1 MFYDILHTVQ
11 DGSDSML
18 TTFLIMVYV
27 ISVALG
33 IYVFDGRIDGVVD
46 NPFVIILSI
55 LLGFVVTFGV
65 IILFLESTYFF
76 IAKRYP
82 TTSKIKHF
90 VGKQIVSV
98 PMHLGR
104 IKTTIYGTEHLPQD
118 NRFLIYSNHTSEL
131 DISIIMCQ
139 LKEYPVAFLAKQ
151 AVGSYLSIGKWAEAI
166 GCVMLNR
173 ENNRQGNDAIS
184 QVIHRVQSGST
195 MVVFPEG
202 QITREIGGLLKFRRG
217 SFKIALASGVPIVP
231 ITLVKEPSYYKKK
244 WPQRKRMD
252 LIIHPPLPFESFKD
266 VTSKH
271 LAEQV
276 RTIIIQGFTSIK
288 KKT

>member
-1 MFYDILHTVQ
+1 
-11 DGSDSML
+11 
-18 TTFLIMVYV
+18 
-27 ISVALG
+27 
-33 IYVFDGRIDGVVD
+33 
-46 NPFVIILSI
+46 
-55 LLGFVVTFGV
+55 
-65 IILFLESTYFF
+65 
-76 IAKRYP
+76 
-82 TTSKIKHF
+82 
-90 VGKQIVSV
+90 
-98 PMHLGR
+98 
-104 IKTTIYGTEHLPQD
+104 
-118 NRFLIYSNHTSEL
+118 
-131 DISIIMCQ
+131 
-139 LKEYPVAFLAKQ
+139 
-151 AVGSYLSIGKWAEAI
+151 
-166 GCVMLNR
+166 
-173 ENNRQGNDAIS
+173 
-184 QVIHRVQSGST
+184 VIHRVQSGST

-266 VTSKH
+266 VTSTH